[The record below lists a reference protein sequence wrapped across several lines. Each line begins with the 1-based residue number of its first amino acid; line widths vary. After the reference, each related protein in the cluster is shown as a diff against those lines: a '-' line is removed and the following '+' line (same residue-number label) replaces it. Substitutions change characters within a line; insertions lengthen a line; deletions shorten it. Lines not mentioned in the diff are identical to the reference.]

1 MLRCEVK
8 TLREGVERSYALD
21 WKEVVCG
28 TVCINVF
35 YREGLV
41 C

>member
-1 MLRCEVK
+1 MK

-35 YREGLV
+35 YR
-41 C
+41 